1 MAWANEEIA
10 GLLREYAELTQITG
24 GDVFRA
30 RNYEKAARSVRGWAD
45 DISQLDVK
53 ALRAIPG
60 VGASI
65 AAKISEY
72 GDTGSFR
79 ALDELRAKIPPGVL
93 ELTRVPGL
101 GPKRAL
107 QLSHDLGVASVDD
120 LAAAIKAGR
129 LDGLAGFGAKSGERI
144 ASGIEVY
151 RQGRER
157 VLLDVALH
165 TATTMVAALSA
176 VPGCQRCAYAGSL
189 RRMRETIG
197 DVDILAAAQDSGPLM
212 AAFAA
217 RPEVAAV
224 IASGPSKTSIRTDRG
239 LQVDLRVVPLDA
251 WGAAL
256 QYFTGS
262 TAHNVAVRQI
272 AVRKKLR
279 LSEYGLFDV
288 GKGGGE
294 VGGTLIVSRTEEEVY
309 ARLGLA
315 WVPPA
320 MREDRGEI
328 EAAAQGQIPSLVR
341 ENDLKGDLHTH
352 TDLTDGVAS
361 LEVMVAAAERRGY
374 EYYAITDHAP
384 NLIMQR
390 MTDEKML
397 AQRAQVRALEASLEL
412 LHGTELNIGPDGS
425 VDWEAAGLGGQGLA
439 GFDLCVASVH
449 SHFEQPRAEMTRR
462 FITACENPY
471 VNIIGHPTA
480 RRIGKRPPVDVDFG
494 ELFRACARTGTA
506 LEINASPQ
514 RLDLPSDH
522 IRAARDAGVKFAI
535 DSDAHSVS
543 DQGNM
548 PYGVGAAQR
557 GWLTPDDVIN
567 TWPLDKLRTFLRKGH

>member
-1 MAWANEEIA
+1 MAWFNEEIS

-30 RNYEKAARSVRGWAD
+30 RNYEKAARSVRGWGD
-45 DISQLDVK
+45 DIGPLDVK

-65 AAKISEY
+65 AAKIAEY
-72 GDTGSFR
+72 RETGSIR

-107 QLSHDLGVASVDD
+107 QLNRDLGVQSVDD
-120 LAAAIKAGR
+120 LTAAIKAGR
-129 LDGLAGFGAKSGERI
+129 LDGLAGFGAKSEERI
-144 ASGIEVY
+144 AAGIEVY

-157 VLLDVALH
+157 VLLDVALR
-165 TATTMVAALSA
+165 TATEMVDALTPLS
-176 VPGCQRCAYAGSL
+176 QRCAYAGSL
-189 RRMRETIG
+189 RRWRETIG
-197 DVDILAAAQDSGPLM
+197 DIDILAAADDSAPLM
-212 AAFAA
+212 AAFSAGH
-217 RPEVAAV
+217 EVV
-224 IASGPSKTSIRTDRG
+224 ASGPTKTTVRTASG
-239 LQVDLRVVPLDA
+239 LTADLRVVPLDA

-262 TAHNVAVRQI
+262 VAHNVAVRQI
-272 AVRKKLR
+272 AVRAKLK
-279 LSEYGLFDV
+279 LSEYGLF
-288 GKGGGE
+288 E
-294 VGGTLIVSRTEEEVY
+294 AETNALIVSRTEEEVY
-309 ARLGLA
+309 ERLGLA

-320 MREDRGEI
+320 MREDHGEI
-328 EAAAQGQIPSLVR
+328 ELAAQGRIPRLVR
-341 ENDLKGDLHTH
+341 VDDLRGDLHTH

-361 LEVMVAAAERRGY
+361 LETMADAARRRGY
-374 EYYAITDHAP
+374 EYYAVTDHAP
-384 NLIMQR
+384 DLIMQR

-397 AQRAQVRALEASLEL
+397 AQREQVRALEAGLVL

-425 VDWEAAGLGGQGLA
+425 VDWDADFLA
-439 GFDLCVASVH
+439 GFDICVASVH
-449 SHFEQPRAEMTRR
+449 SHFELSRTEMTRR
-462 FITACENPY
+462 FVAACENPH
-471 VNIIGHPTA
+471 VNVIGHPTT
-480 RRIGKRPPVDVDFG
+480 RRMGKRPPVEVDFG

-522 IRAARDAGVKFAI
+522 IRAARDAGVRFAI

-543 DQGNM
+543 DLGNM
-548 PYGVGAAQR
+548 PYGAGTAQR

-567 TWPLDKLRTFLRKGH
+567 TWPLDRLRTFLRKDR

>member
-65 AAKISEY
+65 AAKIAEY
-72 GDTGSFR
+72 RDTGSIR

-224 IASGPSKTSIRTDRG
+224 IASGPAKTSIRTDRG

-328 EAAAQGQIPSLVR
+328 EAAAQGQIPGLVR

-397 AQRAQVRALEASLEL
+397 AQRAQVRALDASLEL

-543 DQGNM
+543 DLGNM
-548 PYGVGAAQR
+548 PYGVGTAQR

-567 TWPLDKLRTFLRKGH
+567 TWPLDKLRAFLRKGR